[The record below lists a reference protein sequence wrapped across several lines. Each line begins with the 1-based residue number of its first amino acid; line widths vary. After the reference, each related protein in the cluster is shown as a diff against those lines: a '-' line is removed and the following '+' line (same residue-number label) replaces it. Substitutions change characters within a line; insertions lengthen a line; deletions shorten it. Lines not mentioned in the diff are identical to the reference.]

1 MFLKKEVII
10 SSQDTI
16 SHIPDEN
23 RDIKDQLV
31 SHELQLDP
39 EKGLQETIEDT
50 EASLYTEVNKQAK
63 ERLRAAGWVP
73 ASESLPSSG
82 EFSAAIPFGSDI
94 IGSRASNRVF
104 IHEGRTVPPD
114 GTCEFWYYYHEGQHG
129 QTALRVETGW
139 SFKPPFSSEIKVGDT
154 WHKYLDTHGTYPDTM
169 MQY

>member
-23 RDIKDQLV
+23 QDIKDQLV
-31 SHELQLDP
+31 SHERQSDP
-39 EKGLQETIEDT
+39 EKNLQEVIEDT
-50 EASLYTEVNKQAK
+50 EASLYIEVNKQAT

-73 ASESLPSSG
+73 ATERLPSGG
-82 EFSAAIPFGSDI
+82 EFSAAIPFGSDK
-94 IGSRASNRVF
+94 IGLQESDRVF
-104 IHEGRTVPPD
+104 IHEGRSVPPD
-114 GTCEFWYYYHEGQHG
+114 ATCEFWYYYHEGQHG

-139 SFKPPFSSEIKVGDT
+139 SFKPPFSSEIEVGDT
-154 WHKYLDTHGTYPDTM
+154 WHKYLDIHGINPGTM